1 MSAPIELANGREP
14 YSGDTPGGPL
24 RHILFIALIVTA
36 WAFSSRRLPR
46 SNAPCRTLEPT
57 CIRRTCSFEQVAR
70 GLSGT
75 LIVEE
80 ADAPE
85 VDLDGVLVLD
95 DWLLNPENARFMEPF
110 VPPMSRSH

>member
-1 MSAPIELANGREP
+1 
-14 YSGDTPGGPL
+14 
-24 RHILFIALIVTA
+24 
-36 WAFSSRRLPR
+36 
-46 SNAPCRTLEPT
+46 
-57 CIRRTCSFEQVAR
+57 VAR